1 MIDELGLEEET
12 IDEDGLDEEVDV
24 VVDEARWVV
33 LGGTE
38 VDGACDEVGDRVVV
52 VRSVTAVVDGGAE
65 NAGCEDAKAH
75 QVAGLNWP
83 KTDIPAAV
91 DDCGGSDDAE
101 AVSPPSF
108 PLSFPKRPP
117 KPPWRARSNLCSDK
131 RLSMVF
137 CGKERP

>member
-1 MIDELGLEEET
+1 MVEREEVEMIDELGLEEET

-65 NAGCEDAKAH
+65 D
-75 QVAGLNWP
+75 
-83 KTDIPAAV
+83 
-91 DDCGGSDDAE
+91 
-101 AVSPPSF
+101 
-108 PLSFPKRPP
+108 
-117 KPPWRARSNLCSDK
+117 
-131 RLSMVF
+131 
-137 CGKERP
+137 